1 MNQFR
6 HPVDLMRRQRVLR
19 NRLDKRNSSVR
30 ICKDEID
37 AYRTKGEACTC
48 SSPRV
53 HSHSGPRTSSSD
65 SSIHS
70 LPLRRSDYIGQ
81 HHTLH
86 KSTGCVVSESLL
98 RTKRGWEGEAFE
110 RLPLTS
116 KDRNTEW
123 KATSSLP

>member
-1 MNQFR
+1 
-6 HPVDLMRRQRVLR
+6 MRRQRVLR
-19 NRLDKRNSSVR
+19 DRLDKRNSSVR
-30 ICKDEID
+30 ICKDDID

-48 SSPRV
+48 SSLRV

-70 LPLRRSDYIGQ
+70 LLLRRSDCIGQ

-86 KSTGCVVSESLL
+86 RSTGCVGSENLL
-98 RTKRGWEGEAFE
+98 KMMRGWEGEGLE
-110 RLPLTS
+110 RLLLTS